1 MILQDYYNYISVQPT
16 VTAYIPNIYDVQAP
30 EDADLPWIIIAVSS
44 GIRRK
49 LTYGKM
55 QGRSWLRVTCDVGP
69 NDRVK
74 GANAINEVVSLT
86 ENYRGDL
93 GNTKD
98 VHMSCS
104 EPRSWP
110 GTGGAYRYQVD
121 IEIIYTYDYIEP

>member
-1 MILQDYYNYISVQPT
+1 MILKDYYDYLISNSGSLSISSIYYI
-16 VTAYIPNIYDVQAP
+16 QAP
-30 EDADLPWIIIAVSS
+30 EGVVMPWIVVEVPS
-44 GIRRK
+44 GIRSK
-49 LTYGKM
+49 LTYSKM

-69 NDRVK
+69 SEIDT
-74 GANAINEVVSLT
+74 GATTINQIVSLT

>member
-1 MILQDYYNYISVQPT
+1 MILEDYYNFLVSNVDSLSIK
-16 VTAYIPNIYDVQAP
+16 NIYDVQAP

-69 NDRVK
+69 DLK
-74 GANAINEVVSLT
+74 STGQTTIYQIVSLT

>member
-1 MILQDYYNYISVQPT
+1 MILKDYYDYLISSVSTINNGSIYYI
-16 VTAYIPNIYDVQAP
+16 QAP
-30 EDADLPWIIIAVSS
+30 EGAVMPWIVVEVPS

-49 LTYGKM
+49 LTYSKM

-69 NDRVK
+69 NEINT
-74 GANAINEVVSLT
+74 GANAINEIVSLT
-86 ENYRGDL
+86 ENYRGNL
-93 GNTKD
+93 GDTKD